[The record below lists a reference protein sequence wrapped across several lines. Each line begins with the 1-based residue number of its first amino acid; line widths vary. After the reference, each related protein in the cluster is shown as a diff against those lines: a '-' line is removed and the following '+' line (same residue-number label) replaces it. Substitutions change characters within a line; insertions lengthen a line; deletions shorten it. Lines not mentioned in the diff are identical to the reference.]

1 MVNFKNLSFVAF
13 YGATLT
19 TLLLVF
25 TIVFFSGVVSKNSV
39 EIVRHYLTNIALVDP
54 SVADIIQATSGLC
67 DGSQTMPSPNVF
79 SGSLASYMAYGV
91 GGLAVVLFVLHM
103 RWRILDRTTIF
114 SRNEY
119 KCLAMLLIPAVT
131 EIVVHFCVYVRFKYF
146 SNVYLVKLMKNMRLR
161 ADLQYLNDL
170 WLRDATKINAS
181 GTTSNGVCVT
191 NCLSETD
198 RTALMTK
205 LSGYL
210 DQYNTLIDGTERG
223 SVSPSSAWQKIL
235 ALPGIVGTAT
245 MLAIFAMIARAAYE
259 LNLYNRPFLIG
270 ILTVSVVYLVFVY
283 LLQSY
288 TADAE
293 SAEVADGSYVSAI
306 FCSSE
311 MDAISNLVRRDLA
324 NQDSTGWDQT

>member
-1 MVNFKNLSFVAF
+1 MLEFKNLSFVAF

-67 DGSQTMPSPNVF
+67 DGSQAMPSPNYF
-79 SGSLASYMAYGV
+79 SGSLASYLAYGM

-103 RWRILDRTTIF
+103 RWRLLDHKAIF
-114 SRNEY
+114 ERNEY
-119 KCLAMLLIPAVT
+119 TCLAMLLIPAVM
-131 EIVVHFCVYVRFKYF
+131 EVIVHFCVYVRFKYF

-170 WLRDATKINAS
+170 WTRDATKINAS
-181 GTTSNGVCVT
+181 GTTSNGMCVT

-205 LSGYL
+205 LAGYL
-210 DQYNTLIDGTERG
+210 NQYNTLIDGTERG
-223 SVSPSSAWQKIL
+223 SISPSSVWTKVKT
-235 ALPGIVGTAT
+235 LPGIVGTAT
-245 MLAIFAMIARAAYE
+245 MLAIFAIIARAAYVV
-259 LNLYNRPFLIG
+259 NQYNRPFLIG
-270 ILTVSVVYLVFVY
+270 ILSVSAVYLVFMY

-293 SAEVADGSYVSAI
+293 TAEVADGSYVSAI

-311 MDAISNLVRRDLA
+311 MDAISSLVKRDLA
-324 NQDSTGWDQT
+324 DQDSTGWDQT